1 MHEKLLKLVLQGFGV
16 FCCLAVVPL
25 LMPTSWM
32 AACHEWLGMGDFP
45 EMPVAEYLARMTSG
59 LCAFL
64 GVLALLLSSDIHRH
78 AATIRLLAISIGLL
92 EVINLLY
99 GLPSGM
105 PAWWLWADAIGA
117 GGFAVAVIYL
127 QQKIN
132 GGPST
137 SELE

>member
-1 MHEKLLKLVLQGFGV
+1 MHEKLLTLVLKGFGIV
-16 FCCLAVVPL
+16 CCLAVVPL

-32 AACHEWLGMGDFP
+32 AACHEWLGMGEFP
-45 EMPVAEYLARMTSG
+45 KMPVAEYLARMTSG

-64 GVLALLLSSDIHRH
+64 GVLALLLASDIQRY
-78 AATIRLLAISIGLL
+78 AAAIRLLAISIGLL
-92 EVINLLY
+92 EVINLFY

-105 PAWWLWADAIGA
+105 PAWWLWTDAVGA
-117 GGFAVAVIYL
+117 GGFAIAVIYL

-132 GGPST
+132 SVPST